1 MHTSENKRKKK
12 KINNILKIKTIKKN
26 NTSTLPPYVS
36 SFANKDIHHDIYY
49 INYNKIAGLETYPGK
64 FNIQMTENSKL
75 FPTLKKKHNNFLT
88 LNDNKKLNPG
98 YMTIQE
104 IFDEIISLSNK
115 HKINDEGSEELL
127 KVGKEV
133 NEIAFGLKNK
143 LREPGA
149 PIYLGTFIFRQPF
162 DKKNKNKTLNKRLK
176 NMMIE

>member
-1 MHTSENKRKKK
+1 MD
-12 KINNILKIKTIKKN
+12 L
-26 NTSTLPPYVS
+26 
-36 SFANKDIHHDIYY
+36 
-49 INYNKIAGLETYPGK
+49 
-64 FNIQMTENSKL
+64 
-75 FPTLKKKHNNFLT
+75 

-133 NEIAFGLKNK
+133 SEIAYGLKSK

-162 DKKNKNKTLNKRLK
+162 DKKNKTLNKRLK